1 MRKERARAA
10 RTAFTRGLRGV
21 RKLGVGR
28 TRAAAHALPM
38 LAAVASL
45 GFEHAEAG
53 ILHAP
58 PVTSGLSRATNGEM
72 ALRSAGLQRTATVR
86 RYASRYGIGWQLSE
100 RIYDAA
106 VDAGI
111 DVGLAFRLVRV
122 ESSFKRGA
130 VGPAGSIGLSQ
141 VQPQT
146 ARWLDPSVTREDLFD
161 MDTNLR
167 LGFGYLRLLIDRYGS
182 TRLALLAYNRGPG
195 TVQDV
200 LAAGEDPAN
209 GYATRVLGGRLR

>member
-1 MRKERARAA
+1 MTARSTFIHRLRALRKSGR
-10 RTAFTRGLRGV
+10 
-21 RKLGVGR
+21 GR
-28 TRAAAHALPM
+28 TRAATHVLPV

-53 ILHAP
+53 ILRTP
-58 PVTSGLSRATNGEM
+58 PITSGLSRATTGEM
-72 ALRSAGLQRTATVR
+72 ALRTTGLRRTETIR
-86 RYASRYGIGWQLSE
+86 RYADRYDIGWQLSE
-100 RIYDAA
+100 RIHAAA

-111 DVGLAFRLVRV
+111 DIDLAYRLVKV
-122 ESSFKRGA
+122 ESAFKQEA
-130 VGPAGSIGLSQ
+130 IGPAGSIGLSQ

-146 ARWLDPSVTREDLFD
+146 ARWLDPSVTRDDLFD

-167 LGFGYLRLLIDRYGS
+167 LGFGYLRILIDRYRS

-209 GYATRVLGGRLR
+209 GYAMRVLGGRLR